1 MLKTSAKDL
10 VTSSLAGRRFDGL
23 AARSY
28 ACDMTSASHPVAHQ
42 DAPQSRRVRLF
53 RNGRSQAVRIPK
65 EFELAGDEVTIR
77 KEGDRLVIEP
87 VGQTA
92 ARLRTL
98 LATFQTIADDDVDID
113 DPPPPDVDPFA

>member
-1 MLKTSAKDL
+1 
-10 VTSSLAGRRFDGL
+10 
-23 AARSY
+23 
-28 ACDMTSASHPVAHQ
+28 MTSASHPVAHQ
-42 DAPQSRRVRLF
+42 DAPQSLRVRLF
-53 RNGRSQAVRIPK
+53 RNRRSQALRIPK

-98 LATFQTIADDDVDID
+98 LATFQTTADDDDVAID

>member
-1 MLKTSAKDL
+1 MII
-10 VTSSLAGRRFDGL
+10 SS
-23 AARSY
+23 Y
-28 ACDMTSASHPVAHQ
+28 PVAHQ
-42 DAPQSRRVRLF
+42 DEPQSRRVRLF
-53 RNGRSQAVRIPK
+53 RNGRSQALRIPK

-98 LATFQTIADDDVDID
+98 LATFQTTADDDDVAID
-113 DPPPPDVDPFA
+113 DPPPPEVDPFA

>member
-1 MLKTSAKDL
+1 
-10 VTSSLAGRRFDGL
+10 
-23 AARSY
+23 
-28 ACDMTSASHPVAHQ
+28 
-42 DAPQSRRVRLF
+42 
-53 RNGRSQAVRIPK
+53 
-65 EFELAGDEVTIR
+65 VTIR